1 MVNKY
6 ALQKKA
12 PLYQKILRSLLNQII
27 KISAIN
33 QTATSS
39 QPIILRH
46 SGVSMAQIV
55 NKTNVNHDEWLEK
68 DP

>member
-33 QTATSS
+33 QTAISS

-46 SGVSMAQIV
+46 SGVKVWLRSSINLML
-55 NKTNVNHDEWLEK
+55 NHGEWLE
-68 DP
+68 